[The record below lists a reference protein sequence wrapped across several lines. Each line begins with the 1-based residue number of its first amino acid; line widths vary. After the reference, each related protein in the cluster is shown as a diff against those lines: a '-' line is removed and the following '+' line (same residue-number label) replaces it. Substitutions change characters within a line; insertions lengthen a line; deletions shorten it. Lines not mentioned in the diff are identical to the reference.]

1 MGKTVGIIFGIIVGL
16 ISIVL
21 IVGGGLALWLDSKTD
36 GDGYINSN
44 TIEIDRTSHAAT
56 IGPLTM
62 NETAVR
68 VLKTIG
74 IANDWRVQGS
84 NNDTAKG
91 VFIGV
96 AEAADF
102 ATYFNDVN
110 YDEMNYVS
118 TGWLNFPSATYTNHT
133 GSTTPA
139 APTSKT
145 FWAES
150 ESGSGTKTLDWRL
163 AAGSNMII
171 LMNDDGSADIDLDVV
186 ISVNVG
192 TWVLGLGI
200 GLLVIGIIMLV
211 PVFFLFRSAFRT

>member
-1 MGKTVGIIFGIIVGL
+1 MGKTLGIIFGIIVGL
-16 ISIVL
+16 ISIAL
-21 IVGGGLALWLDSKTD
+21 IVGGGLALWLNSKTD
-36 GDGYINSN
+36 GEGYINSN

-62 NETAVR
+62 DETAVR
-68 VLKTIG
+68 VLRIIG
-74 IANDWRVQGS
+74 IATDWRVQGS
-84 NNDTAKG
+84 NNIRAKEI
-91 VFIGV
+91 FIGV

-102 ATYFNDVN
+102 GTFFNDVN
-110 YDEMNYVS
+110 YGEMDFVNA
-118 TGWLNFPSATYTNHT
+118 GWLNFPSATYTNHT
-133 GSTTPA
+133 GSSTPA
-139 APTSKT
+139 TPTSQT

-150 ESGSGTKTLDWRL
+150 ENGSGTKTVEWRL

-192 TWVLGLGI
+192 TWVLYLGI

-211 PVFFLFRSAFRT
+211 PVFFLFRSAFKT